1 MERDETNETTIMRPR
16 VDLPGEV
23 CLVEHEE
30 GAEIRRLFSE
40 EQVSMWEIGRRMDV
54 DRKPV
59 RRSLRPATWQPYHRA
74 AVLATLLMGPADFV
88 RDRAPRGN
96 YSARILYQELRA
108 SRGDPGSSETV
119 KR

>member
-16 VDLPGEV
+16 VDLPGEI

-40 EQVSMWEIGRRMDV
+40 ERVSMSEIGRRMDV

-59 RRSLRPATWQPYHRA
+59 RRSLRP
-74 AVLATLLMGPADFV
+74 ATLLMGPADFV